1 MNQLTGE
8 LFELYLARSDLRPA
22 SIRFKRRALQYFVEW
37 FGDMPVGAMNLAIAE
52 DYKTLLAKGRSKR
65 TANGYLANFKPF
77 WGWLYKRG
85 LITSN
90 PFGDIRL
97 YRITEL
103 ERKTFTLN
111 ELGSLQ
117 RLASRLWRVRICLGL
132 LGCRRGEVLNLV
144 VRDLTWSA
152 SESYILLS
160 PKKATPYTWP
170 WSLKD
175 HAVRMVALP
184 ERMNFCG
191 VTVELHRDIM
201 RLIDDLR
208 DGQPYI
214 CLQEKYYKKLMNWQH
229 NKTLTDI
236 HTADPTGNYQRSFR
250 KLQEKAGISPT
261 KRFHELRA
269 SFTTRMIPKIGLER
283 TADALGHSSVEIT
296 RQYDRRSQ
304 KSLVAEIG
312 RVAENCYQT

>member
-1 MNQLTGE
+1 MSVSKLY
-8 LFELYLARSDLRPA
+8 ELYLSRSDLRP
-22 SIRFKRRALQYFVEW
+22 SSVRFKRRALRYFLEF
-37 FGDMPVGAMNLAIAE
+37 FGDIPVGGCNLAVAE

-65 TANGYLANFKPF
+65 SANGYLANFKPF
-77 WGWLYKRG
+77 WVWLFRHG
-85 LITSN
+85 RISSN
-90 PFGDIRL
+90 PFSDIRL
-97 YRITEL
+97 YRITETK
-103 ERKTFTLN
+103 RKTFTLI
-111 ELGSLQ
+111 ELGRLIK
-117 RLASRLWRVRICLGL
+117 LASRLWRVRICLGL
-132 LGCRRGEVLNLV
+132 LGMRRGEVLNLAV
-144 VRDLTWSA
+144 SDLNWS
-152 SESYILLS
+152 SSDSHILLS
-160 PKKATPYTWP
+160 PKKSTEYTWP
-170 WSLKD
+170 WELKD

-191 VTVELHRDIM
+191 VTVELHRDLL
-201 RLIDDLR
+201 RLIEDLR

-214 CLQEKYYKKLMNWQH
+214 CIEEKYYSKLMMWQH
-229 NKTLTDI
+229 DKKLTDI
-236 HTADPTGNYQRSFR
+236 HAADPTGNFQRSFR

-269 SFTTRMIPKIGLER
+269 SFTTRMIPRIGIER